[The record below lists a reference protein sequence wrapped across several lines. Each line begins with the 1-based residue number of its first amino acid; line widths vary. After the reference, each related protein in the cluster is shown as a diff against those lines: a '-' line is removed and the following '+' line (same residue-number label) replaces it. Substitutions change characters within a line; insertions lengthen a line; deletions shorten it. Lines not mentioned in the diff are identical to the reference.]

1 MEIPDTLVEGIY
13 SLMKLTVARFVVGI
27 VKSVP
32 FSHDRS
38 VIWDLC
44 EAEVRVIPPILF
56 MCD

>member
-27 VKSVP
+27 VKSLP

-56 MCD
+56 M